1 MDYKVFAPGRVA
13 CEVGLPASKSIS
25 NRVLI
30 INALAGGDSAVT
42 NVAICD
48 DTGAMVNALSQKDAT
63 QVNIGAAGTAMRFLT
78 GYYAVQEGRTVV
90 LDGSERMRHRPIKIL
105 VDALRSCGAQIEYAG
120 EEGFPPLKISGTK
133 LRATEIAIP
142 GNVSSQYISSLLMIS
157 PLIEGMERVK
167 LTGDVI
173 SRPYIDMTLSLMAQ
187 FGVKTYWEGNDV
199 VLEKGAKYAPLAFM
213 VENDWSAASYWF
225 QIQALL
231 ADSDIKL
238 AGLFEESTQGDSALA
253 RLFEPLGVNCS
264 WSGESLA
271 LSAGGVK
278 ENAVLEMDLIENPDL
293 AQTIIVT
300 ACVLDQPFYI
310 TGLQTLKIKET
321 DRIEALR
328 TQLLKMGYVL
338 NVGEDLSMSWNG
350 TKCAP
355 QDEIRIDTFDDHRM
369 AMAFAPAAVKFPGII
384 INNAEVVS
392 KSYPE
397 YWAHL
402 KNAGFV
408 LEEVK

>member
-1 MDYKVFAPGRVA
+1 MFAPVGVN
-13 CEVGLPASKSIS
+13 CEVNLPASKSIS

-30 INALAGGDSAVT
+30 MNALAGGKSTVA
-42 NVAICD
+42 NVAKCD
-48 DTGAMVNALSQKDAT
+48 DTDAMVNALSQEDAIH
-63 QVNIGAAGTAMRFLT
+63 VNIGAAGTAMRFLT
-78 GYYAVQEGRTVV
+78 GYYAVQEGREIVI
-90 LDGSERMRHRPIKIL
+90 DGSERMRHRPIKIL
-105 VDALRSCGAQIEYAG
+105 VEALRSCGAKVDYEGA
-120 EEGFPPLKISGTK
+120 EGFPPLRIKGTK
-133 LRATEIAIP
+133 LRAKEIAIP

-173 SRPYIDMTLSLMAQ
+173 SRPYIDMTLSLMSQ
-187 FGVKTYWEGNDV
+187 FGVKTHWEGNDV
-199 VLEKGAKYAPLAFM
+199 VLEEGSKYIPLDFV

-225 QIQALL
+225 QIEALL
-231 ADSDIKL
+231 KDSSIKL
-238 AGLFEESTQGDSALA
+238 VGLFEESTQGDSALA
-253 RLFEPLGVNCS
+253 RLFVPMGVTNVWNGSLLELGANDS
-264 WSGESLA
+264 LQSG
-271 LSAGGVK
+271 
-278 ENAVLEMDLIENPDL
+278 VLEMDLIENPDL

-300 ACVLDQPFYI
+300 ACMLGIPFHI

-338 NVGEDLSMSWNG
+338 TVGADLSMSWDG
-350 TKCAP
+350 TMCAS
-355 QDEIRIDTFDDHRM
+355 DEEIRIDTFDDHRM

-397 YWAHL
+397 YWEHL
-402 KNAGFV
+402 KAAGFI